1 MSSFIPICIILFFL
15 FLFLSLTLQAFQE
28 EISTSHGKIINYMKS
43 KLLAFILVLS
53 LTANAYLL
61 LFEQTPVEGEQVQE
75 MQAQINSLEKENEI
89 LETQVSQNNQSLAS
103 YASQLD
109 FYRER
114 VYELEN
120 NLQACPAGLEGYA
133 SLQAPAVFQNVELE
147 RSGPFIQE
155 VVSEEGALLNIS
167 VETRAGKGRVLVQ
180 TTPLMGVIFQDA
192 ANTAV
197 FVAQQETGVSLSGS
211 DVIFS
216 ITADEEI
223 PGVDGSSAGALMT
236 LLTIAAINGTEL
248 NNSITLT
255 GTIDNEGNVGAI
267 GGVFEKAEAVKAGG
281 KTLFLLPRE
290 NSELVIYNLQ
300 ERRIGGITIAERVP
314 EVVDAEEYIEEEVG
328 IDIEY
333 VDTIDDV
340 IRYGM

>member
-1 MSSFIPICIILFFL
+1 
-15 FLFLSLTLQAFQE
+15 
-28 EISTSHGKIINYMKS
+28 MKS
-43 KLLAFILVLS
+43 KLLALILVLS
-53 LTANAYLL
+53 LIANAY
-61 LFEQTPVEGEQVQE
+61 FVFFYQAPVEGEKVQE
-75 MQAQINSLEKENEI
+75 MQEQIDFLERENEI
-89 LETQVSQNNQSLAS
+89 LETQVTQNNQSLES

-120 NLQACPAGLEGYA
+120 NLQACPAGMEGYA
-133 SLQAPAVFQNVELE
+133 TLQAPAVFQNIE
-147 RSGPFIQE
+147 REQSGPFVRE
-155 VVSEEGALLNIS
+155 VATEEGALLNIS

-216 ITADEEI
+216 ITADQEI

-248 NNSITLT
+248 NNSVTLT
-255 GTIDNEGNVGAI
+255 GTIDDEGNVGAI
-267 GGVFEKAEAVKAGG
+267 GGVFEKAKAAEAGG

-290 NSELVIYNLQ
+290 NSELVTYKTV
-300 ERRIGGITIAERVP
+300 ERKIGSFTVVERVP
-314 EVVDAEEYIEEEVG
+314 EVVDAEQYIEDEVG
-328 IDIEY
+328 IDVRY

-340 IRYGM
+340 LKYGV

>member
-1 MSSFIPICIILFFL
+1 V
-15 FLFLSLTLQAFQE
+15 T
-28 EISTSHGKIINYMKS
+28 T
-43 KLLAFILVLS
+43 
-53 LTANAYLL
+53 
-61 LFEQTPVEGEQVQE
+61 
-75 MQAQINSLEKENEI
+75 
-89 LETQVSQNNQSLAS
+89 
-103 YASQLD
+103 
-109 FYRER
+109 
-114 VYELEN
+114 
-120 NLQACPAGLEGYA
+120 
-133 SLQAPAVFQNVELE
+133 
-147 RSGPFIQE
+147 
-155 VVSEEGALLNIS
+155 EEGALLNIS

-180 TTPLMGVIFQDA
+180 TTPLMGIIFQDA

-267 GGVFEKAEAVKAGG
+267 GGVFEKAKAAEAGG

-300 ERRIGGITIAERVP
+300 ERKIGGITIVERVP
-314 EVVDAEEYIEEEVG
+314 EVVDAEDYIEEEVG
-328 IDIEY
+328 IDIRY
-333 VDTIDDV
+333 VDNIDDV
-340 IRYGM
+340 LRYGI

>member
-1 MSSFIPICIILFFL
+1 
-15 FLFLSLTLQAFQE
+15 
-28 EISTSHGKIINYMKS
+28 MKS

-53 LTANAYLL
+53 LVANAYFL
-61 LFEQTPVEGEQVQE
+61 LFEQAPVEGEQVQE
-75 MQAQINSLEKENEI
+75 MQAQIDSLERENEL
-89 LETQVSQNNQSLAS
+89 LETQVTQNNQSLES

-120 NLQACPAGLEGYA
+120 NLQACPAGMEGYA
-133 SLQAPAVFQNVELE
+133 TLQAPAVFQNIE
-147 RSGPFIQE
+147 REQSGPFVRE
-155 VVSEEGALLNIS
+155 VATEEGALLNIS

-216 ITADEEI
+216 ITADQEI

-248 NNSITLT
+248 NNSVTLT

-267 GGVFEKAEAVKAGG
+267 GGIFEKAEAAEAGG

-290 NSELVIYNLQ
+290 NNELVIYKTV
-300 ERRIGGITIAERVP
+300 ERKIGSFTVVERVP
-314 EVVDAEEYIEEEVG
+314 EVVDAEQYIEDEVD
-328 IDIEY
+328 IDVQY

-340 IRYGM
+340 LKYGMQN